1 MAGTKGKGST
11 CAFID
16 SFLRAHAKRTGFPK
30 RVGLYTSPH
39 LIHPEE
45 RIRVNFKPLQ
55 RELFAKYLFEVDD
68 ILSKKGPRDF
78 DPRPRY
84 LQLLALLAFHTFIKE
99 GVDAAIVETHHGG
112 EYDSTNVIDKPVVTV
127 VTTLGIDHII
137 QLGSSIESI
146 AWHKAGIFKS
156 GAPAF
161 AAPQEPGAADALCTR
176 ASDKGVT
183 LQFIEKGASLPE
195 EAVRLKPD
203 VQNTNCSLALAAARS
218 FVEQRAPEGSSG
230 LSPTDILNGID
241 NFSWPGRFQLLIE
254 GQNQWFLDSAHNEM
268 SVGIAAEWFRETTQ
282 MQKYLAPKS
291 SVIQA
296 DCSRTTPPVAKVLIF
311 GQITDQRDRDAVF
324 ERLAT
329 VLAEDG
335 MQHVIFTTYEIGD
348 DPQCSIGMY
357 IGLCL
362 QFRSLILV

>member
-1 MAGTKGKGST
+1 VAGTKGKGST

-161 AAPQEPGAADALCTR
+161 AAPQESGAADALCTR
-176 ASDKGVT
+176 ASHW
-183 LQFIEKGASLPE
+183 L
-195 EAVRLKPD
+195 
-203 VQNTNCSLALAAARS
+203 
-218 FVEQRAPEGSSG
+218 
-230 LSPTDILNGID
+230 
-241 NFSWPGRFQLLIE
+241 WQLR
-254 GQNQWFLDSAHNEM
+254 G
-268 SVGIAAEWFRETTQ
+268 
-282 MQKYLAPKS
+282 
-291 SVIQA
+291 
-296 DCSRTTPPVAKVLIF
+296 
-311 GQITDQRDRDAVF
+311 
-324 ERLAT
+324 
-329 VLAEDG
+329 
-335 MQHVIFTTYEIGD
+335 
-348 DPQCSIGMY
+348 
-357 IGLCL
+357 
-362 QFRSLILV
+362 RSLSREPLRDLLA